1 MRKEGK
7 GSKTQQGMSKGVNE
21 WQRKSLMSNFVKK
34 SQGESR
40 GVTKSQIKQSL
51 MEPKKSKGREWIS
64 FTITFK
70 V

>member
-1 MRKEGK
+1 MREEGK

-40 GVTKSQIKQSL
+40 GVTKSQIK
-51 MEPKKSKGREWIS
+51 
-64 FTITFK
+64 
-70 V
+70 